1 MAGKNWISCCLAEPF
16 ENASR
21 HARHT
26 RDEVGAVGVFEEQ
39 LQPLVHQPCR
49 PHAYSRPHHLQ
60 QGWRRQECARRPF
73 SCWEHATDPFVLGR
87 GGLSSSPMCLISSKN
102 GWIEAEDDDGDDE
115 ANATASKEPQLAILN
130 WNPWCIVQICPSSD
144 LHVIGVTC
152 FTLIICSGQKSAIK
166 VSVWYLWLCPPFS
179 LHFRDISF
187 RNKATMF
194 WRLVE
199 LFIFTAVKGLL
210 YIWTVNSLFTYCKHF
225 QTKWFLVMHWRKS
238 QKKEKLQILKSE
250 SDFIEALIL
259 SQSLSS
265 CQPAPRV
272 HFWRHTGVVF

>member
-16 ENASR
+16 ENATR
-21 HARHT
+21 HAGHT
-26 RDEVGAVGVFEEQ
+26 GDEVRAVRVFEEQ

-49 PHAYSRPHHLQ
+49 PHADSRPHHLQ
-60 QGWRRQECARRPF
+60 QGRRRQECAWRPF

-87 GGLSSSPMCLISSKN
+87 GGLSSSPVCLISSKN
-102 GWIEAEDDDGDDE
+102 GRIEAEDDDGDDE

-152 FTLIICSGQKSAIK
+152 ITLIICSGKKMCNKDFCLISLAMSTLQLTLQGYIIPQTKLPCFDVFCTI
-166 VSVWYLWLCPPFS
+166 YLYCCQ
-179 LHFRDISF
+179 
-187 RNKATMF
+187 
-194 WRLVE
+194 RL
-199 LFIFTAVKGLL
+199 AL
-210 YIWTVNSLFTYCKHF
+210 YLNSLFTYFEHF
-225 QTKWFLVMHWRKS
+225 QTKWSLVKHWQKS
-238 QKKEKLQILKSE
+238 QKKEKLQILKSK
-250 SDFIEALIL
+250 SDFIEALIW

-272 HFWRHTGVVF
+272 HFWRYTGVVF